1 MIGLHM
7 KRIDW
12 KARLRNKA
20 FWLAM
25 IPALFLLL
33 QRIGTLL
40 GVEIN
45 FELVGQQIKGIAEA
59 AFSLLIILGIV
70 VDPSTEG
77 VTDSPSLDDKHTKR

>member
-1 MIGLHM
+1 M
-7 KRIDW
+7 
-12 KARLRNKA
+12 RNKA